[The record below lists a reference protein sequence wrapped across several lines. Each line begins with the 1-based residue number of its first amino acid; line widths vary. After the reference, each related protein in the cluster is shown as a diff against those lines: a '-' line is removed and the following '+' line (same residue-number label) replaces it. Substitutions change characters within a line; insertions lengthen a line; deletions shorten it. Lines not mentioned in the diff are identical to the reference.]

1 MKASDKGTFVS
12 ILDKEFCINCP
23 PDKEVTLKNA
33 ASYLDKQMR
42 QIRKTG
48 RVIGLERIAVM
59 AALNITHELLAL
71 KENRENR
78 VADFSDR
85 IKLLQ
90 SKIDEALHKDLKRDE
105 VEQNEN
111 LSMSAAV
118 DNNPALSAL
127 SFPENTI
134 NAQVMEAETV

>member
-1 MKASDKGTFVS
+1 MKANDKGTFVS

-23 PDKEVTLKNA
+23 ADKEVSLKNA

-59 AALNITHELLAL
+59 AALNIAHELLAL

-90 SKIDEALHKDLKRDE
+90 TKIDEALQRDLRKE
-105 VEQNEN
+105 EAEQNN
-111 LSMSAAV
+111 HLNINAAIGN
-118 DNNPALSAL
+118 DSTSTL
-127 SFPENTI
+127 SFSEASVNI
-134 NAQVMEAETV
+134 QVMEAETV